1 MALSTEPIRLDSG
14 KLRQMPY
21 VPDDNR
27 YYRVTLQLGARRTW
41 RQYGGG
47 KWVKDQ
53 IRQAEMP
60 EGVTA
65 YVHKPKVHVTE
76 PMPSWTLN
84 GLISEHNL
92 FLNANSTGDR
102 GLSDVGRM
110 MVVTGYEECAAPD
123 AKMNLPPGFEN
134 LLVRSVAGAAQ
145 EAAKAVMATLIE
157 AGLVNLDK
165 ASGKAKRGSAA
176 ASGEGG
182 SLLGDSGGN

>member
-27 YYRVTLQLGARRTW
+27 YYRATLQLGARRTW
-41 RQYGGG
+41 RNYGSG

-60 EGVTA
+60 EGMTA

-92 FLNANSTGDR
+92 FLNANATGDR

-110 MVVTGYEECAAPD
+110 MVVTGYEECAAPE
-123 AKMNLPPGFEN
+123 AKLGLPPGFESMMTR
-134 LLVRSVAGAAQ
+134 LAAGIVQETTKATIAAL
-145 EAAKAVMATLIE
+145 AD
-157 AGLVNLDK
+157 AGLIGADK
-165 ASGKAKRGSAA
+165 ASGKAKRGTS
-176 ASGEGG
+176 ASGESG
-182 SLLGDSGGN
+182 SLPLGDSGN